1 MSEPVEQ
8 VDDAAVEEIVGPPGV
23 SFMAHP
29 VQWVREN
36 RAKAEILA
44 IGGLAIGGI
53 VCMMVSTVLIIIGL
67 TR

>member
-1 MSEPVEQ
+1 MSEPIEQ
-8 VDDAAVEEIVGPPGV
+8 SVAAAVAAIVGPPGG
-23 SFMAHP
+23 SFMAPP